1 MTSWTHGYVADSP
14 YTFSYQGAQAP
25 GNLALICGLMGV
37 QWQPTASLAFA
48 DIGCGRGYTV
58 NALAAANQGWNVI
71 GLDYNPAH
79 IAEATAIAEQAQLP
93 NASFMEADLA
103 AMTDAEIDR
112 LPELD
117 VASLHGVWTWVSDE
131 VRAGIVRLLSR
142 RLKPGGLLY
151 IGYNVLPGFGHDQGL
166 QRLFRML
173 AAQQSTGSSPMRIEA
188 AVATVRKLHETRP
201 ANLPATAMLKRIAD
215 GPALD
220 PDYLAHEFL
229 TEHWRPVFFADLC
242 ADLGAAKLDYV
253 GSATLHENVADFLFT
268 PEQREIY
275 DSMPD
280 GAPRE
285 FIKDLCVAR
294 SFRRD
299 VFVRGMRR
307 IDPVGAQ
314 DRLRLTAYR
323 KLDGEEVPALEV
335 PVGKA
340 ELPIEMW
347 RPIAAALNAGSRTV
361 GELRNLPEGRK
372 PNGSELL
379 VLLMGAGLVL
389 PALRDPGTTE
399 ASRRFN
405 EVVAAAYAGFGGQSQ
420 FAIASP
426 VTAAGVPASWLE
438 LAVSQT
444 PEGRGEVPAD
454 HAALAARLM
463 PGLDPE
469 TLDKVSGF
477 IGDMLTER
485 APIWRTLGIV

>member
-37 QWQPTASLAFA
+37 EWQPGARLAFA

-58 NALAAANQGWNVI
+58 NALAAANPGWNAI

-79 IAEATAIAEQAQLP
+79 IAEATAIAERAQLE
-93 NASFMEADLA
+93 NASFIEADLA

-117 VASLHGVWTWVSDE
+117 VASLHGVWTWVSDQ

-151 IGYNVLPGFGHDQGL
+151 IGYNVLPGFGHDQAL

-173 AAQQSTGSSPMRIEA
+173 AAQQPSGSSPARIEA
-188 AVATVRKLHETRP
+188 ATATVLKLHETRP
-201 ANLPATAMLKRIAD
+201 ANLPATAMLKRIAE

-242 ADLGAAKLDYV
+242 ADLGAAKLDHV
-253 GSATLHENVADFLFT
+253 GSATLHENVPDFLFT
-268 PEQREIY
+268 PEQREIH
-275 DSMPD
+275 DSMPA

-307 IDPVGAQ
+307 IDPIGAQ
-314 DRLRLTAYR
+314 DRLTLTAYR
-323 KLDGEEVPALEV
+323 KLNEDEPPALDV
-335 PVGKA
+335 PIGKA
-340 ELPIEMW
+340 ELSIEMW
-347 RPIAAALNAGSRTV
+347 RPIAAALNAGPRTV
-361 GELRNLPEGRK
+361 GELRRLPEGRT
-372 PNGSELL
+372 PNGAELL
-379 VLLMGAGLVL
+379 ILLIGAGLVL
-389 PALRDPGTTE
+389 PVLRDPATT
-399 ASRRFN
+399 AATQRFN
-405 EVVAAAYAGFGGQSQ
+405 SVVASAYAGFGGQSQ
-420 FAIASP
+420 FAMASP
-426 VTAAGVPASWLE
+426 VTGAGVPCSWLE

-444 PEGRGEVPAD
+444 AEGRGEVPAD
-454 HAALAARLM
+454 HAAMAARLM
-463 PGLDPE
+463 PGLDQE
-469 TLDKVSGF
+469 TLDKVTGF
-477 IGDMLTER
+477 IGDILAER